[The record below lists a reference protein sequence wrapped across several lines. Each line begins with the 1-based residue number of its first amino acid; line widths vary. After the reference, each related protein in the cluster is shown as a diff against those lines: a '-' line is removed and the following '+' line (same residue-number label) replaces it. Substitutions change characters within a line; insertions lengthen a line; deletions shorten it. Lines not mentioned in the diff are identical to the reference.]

1 MNQVQVDVTQ
11 SPGLVLG
18 LRHLQGVLALVVVV
32 PQFGGDENIFTLDEA
47 FIDGSLDSL
56 AGLFLVLVVISTVKE
71 SVALLDGL

>member
-1 MNQVQVDVTQ
+1 M
-11 SPGLVLG
+11 
-18 LRHLQGVLALVVVV
+18 LALVVVV

-71 SVALLDGL
+71 AVALFDGL